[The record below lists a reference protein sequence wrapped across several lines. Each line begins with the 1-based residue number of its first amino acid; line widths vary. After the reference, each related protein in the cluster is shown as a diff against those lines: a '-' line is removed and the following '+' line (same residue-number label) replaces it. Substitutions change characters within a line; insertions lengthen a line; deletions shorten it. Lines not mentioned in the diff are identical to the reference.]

1 MSVQLLR
8 NTRVFVSTVKT
19 GFTTANTFEILVG
32 DDLSFGQTSSN
43 TDITLDE
50 AGPKPIRGS
59 RRFTDAID
67 PGEWSFSNYIL
78 PIHAANAGQ
87 IVSTP
92 DAILWH
98 CLSSGSAFAPA
109 TTEKG
114 VFQNK
119 MNQVVSFKD
128 SQYHELA
135 AAHLY
140 MLVDSVWFKAENLQ
154 VNTAEISVDISDI
167 ARITWSGNAGLI
179 EAMDVQPFDP
189 VALGITDAEFIR
201 LQPSYIK
208 NKLSIL
214 KIIDNAAGGLTY
226 DQIGITGATITI
238 SNNISYLTPNTL
250 NRVDRP
256 IGYFTGGLEVSGSLE
271 CYLNDVANG
280 SSDLWKKLTSS
291 TGQVNSHKLQL
302 MIGGYYA
309 TSQVPGVVIHL
320 PQAHLSVPELQTED
334 AMGLSIEFKGMGTDM
349 SQGDE
354 IRFCMAPDLNQTK
367 INQFLTTGFVTVV

>member
-8 NTRVFVSTVKT
+8 NTRVFVSTVLT
-19 GFTTANTFEILVG
+19 GFTAANTFEILVG

-50 AGPKPIRGS
+50 AGPQPIRGS

-67 PGEWSFSNYIL
+67 PGEWTFSNYIL
-78 PIHAANAGQ
+78 PIHAADAGAK
-87 IVSTP
+87 VSTP

-98 CLSSGSAFAPA
+98 CLSSGSTFNPA
-109 TTEKG
+109 VKEKG
-114 VFQNK
+114 VFQDK

-135 AAHLY
+135 KAHLF

-154 VNTAEISVDISDI
+154 VNTAEINVDISDI

-179 EAMDVQPFDP
+179 EALAAQPFDP
-189 VALGITDAEFIR
+189 NTLGISDAEFIR

-214 KIIDNAAGGLTY
+214 KIVDNASGGVTY
-226 DQIGITGATITI
+226 DKIGITGATITI

-256 IGYFTGGLEVSGSLE
+256 IGYFTGGLEVTGSLE
-271 CYLNDVANG
+271 CYLNDIANG
-280 SSDLWKKLTSS
+280 SSDLWKKLTQS

-309 TSQVPGVVIHL
+309 TSQVPGIVVHL
-320 PQAHLSVPELQTED
+320 PKAHLSVPELQTED
-334 AMGLSIEFKGMGTDM
+334 AMGLNIEFKGMGTDM
-349 SQGDE
+349 SSGDE
-354 IRFCMAPDLNQTK
+354 VRFCMAPDLNQTK
-367 INQFLTTGFVTVV
+367 IDQFLTTGFVTVV